1 MSQAADDA
9 RLEQVRVEID
19 AFMTTPG
26 CRMAVDRMI
35 DLLNERDRLVVLLGI
50 TTKGAP

>member
-1 MSQAADDA
+1 MSNTADA
-9 RLEQVRVEID
+9 TRLEQVQAEID

-26 CRMAVDRMI
+26 CRMAVDCMV
-35 DLLNERDRLVVLLGI
+35 DLLNERDRLMVRLDP